1 MYAPS
6 KSIIDND
13 KIKLFTELKNILNDQ
28 PNHFDVA
35 TGYFNVG
42 GFELIAQEIDGVKKF
57 RLLIGH
63 SPSVDDKLTPDLFE
77 PIAFYKTNLREDLEN
92 EEFTSRKSRTV
103 KDLISFLEKETVE
116 VKLLEKPFLHGK
128 AYIFDDLAIIGS
140 SNFTYSGLASN
151 TELNAVLV
159 DPHPVYVKKEW
170 FEKFWDQAR
179 DFKQE
184 LIEILK
190 NSKLG
195 TREYSPYEIYIKA
208 LYELQK
214 KELYPEEMPKNDSLP
229 ESVVNLAAFQQDAV
243 NRIYSSLKIYNGVL
257 VADSVGLGKTWIAK
271 KVIEDFG
278 FYRRRKFL
286 VVCPAQLHRMW
297 QAELKDLGVS
307 ENIIH
312 QEYLGGE
319 GLDSE
324 GLEKHYQIK
333 LADISL
339 LVIDESH
346 NFRNPISNRY
356 ENLFSLIEKI
366 RSHNKNLKV
375 ILMTATPMNNTP
387 WDFYFQ
393 LMLIGQNNKRM
404 FIKQGI
410 FDLEREFRK
419 ATSLTGDT
427 KRINDV
433 LQTISIRRTRQY
445 IKENYPDAKF
455 KTESG
460 EYKKIEFPD
469 RKLEEVHYSLDKAYD
484 GLYAEISRKIETGLT
499 LAYYKLTDYK
509 TTEKKDLAEVQRGI
523 ALAGIFQTVLLK
535 RLESSVAAFRKS
547 VKSHKE
553 FLTEFKKVVQK
564 GKILRKKFF
573 EKYINSL
580 DESIEDVNGLGD
592 LSKSLEDI
600 DLKDYDKERLFAD
613 IDKDIGVFE
622 NISEAVKNIDESQ
635 DAKLIKFKEHL
646 LGKLKN
652 EKAVIFSYYSD
663 TVKYVAQ
670 ALENDD
676 NFKKKFGKK
685 IAFVTGANSAS
696 ERQNIIDDFL
706 NGKLDVLISTDILS
720 EGQNLQRAK
729 TVTNYDLH
737 WNPVRMIQRAGRID
751 RIGSPFK
758 EIVIY
763 NFYPEDE
770 LESLLDL
777 VQTLQKKIMMIN
789 DTIGLDA
796 SILGEQIN
804 PKVFGIIRDLK
815 SEEEETKDKT
825 MELLEAEQF
834 GGGELFFQPL
844 KNFGLDKLPAFAQE
858 LPHGIQSGLKKGY
871 RGIFFYFQYAE
882 EYHFWYLYDLLGK
895 EFKTN
900 KTEILDFI
908 ACKQEEKRVVPG
920 DIDVYAAYDEVKGRI
935 AELFNET
942 KFEVEMRT
950 PSGKKEKFLIDMRD
964 ELEHIKTEVLL
975 EEDVR
980 ERAKIEEIVI
990 KINEVNFTKKRLQY
1004 LKSAWNSYKKV
1015 HQNWRKL
1022 TAEVSD
1028 FLSNKVETPT
1038 EIIEEFDEK
1047 KLKLICVDY
1056 IT

>member
-1 MYAPS
+1 MYTPN

-42 GFELIAQEIDGVKKF
+42 GFELVAQEIKEVKKF
-57 RLLIGH
+57 RLLLGH
-63 SPSVDDKLTPDLFE
+63 SPSVDDKVKPDLFE

-92 EEFTSRKSRTV
+92 EEFTSKKSQAV
-103 KDLISFLEKETVE
+103 KDLISFLEKQIVE

-140 SNFTYSGLASN
+140 SNFTYSGLAGN
-151 TELNAVLV
+151 TELNAVLI
-159 DPHPVYVKKEW
+159 DPHPIYVKKEW
-170 FEKFWDQAR
+170 FDKFWEQAR

-195 TREYSPYEIYIKA
+195 TREYSPFEVYIKA

-214 KELYPEEMPKNDSLP
+214 KELEPKDTPTNESLP
-229 ESVVNLAAFQQDAV
+229 ESVVNLATFQEDAV
-243 NRIYSSLKIYNGVL
+243 NRVYSSLTNYNGVL

-271 KVIEDFG
+271 KIIEDFG

-286 VVCPAQLHRMW
+286 VICPAQLHRMW
-297 QAELKDLGVS
+297 QGELKDVGVS

-319 GLDSE
+319 GLDFE
-324 GLEKHYQIK
+324 GLERHHQIK
-333 LADISL
+333 LSDISL
-339 LVIDESH
+339 IVIDESH

-366 RSHNKNLKV
+366 RSYGKTPKV
-375 ILMTATPMNNTP
+375 ILMTATPMNNTI

-410 FDLEREFRK
+410 FDLQKEFNK
-419 ATSLTGDT
+419 HLKGNTNH
-427 KRINDV
+427 INDV
-433 LQTISIRRTRQY
+433 LQSISIRRTRQY
-445 IKENYPDAKF
+445 IKENYKDAKF
-455 KTESG
+455 KTETG
-460 EYKKIEFPD
+460 EYKKIEFPE
-469 RKLEEVHYSLDKAYD
+469 RKLEEVHYSLDRAYD
-484 GLYAEISRKIETGLT
+484 GLYAEISRKIEADLT
-499 LAYYKLTDYK
+499 LAYYKLSEYNVS
-509 TTEKKDLAEVQRGI
+509 EKKDRVKVQRGI

-547 VKSHKE
+547 VKSHSE
-553 FLTEFKKVVQK
+553 FLIEFKSVVKK

-580 DESIEDVNGLGD
+580 DESVEDIDGLGD
-592 LSKSLEDI
+592 FAKSLEDI
-600 DLKDYDKERLFAD
+600 DLKDYDKEKLFTD
-613 IDKDIGVFE
+613 IDQDVKVFSTIYEDI
-622 NISEAVKNIDESQ
+622 KNIDESQ

-646 LGKLKN
+646 LNNLKD
-652 EKAVIFSYYSD
+652 EKAVVFSYYSD

-670 ALENDD
+670 ALENDAD
-676 NFKKKFGKK
+676 FKKKFGKK
-685 IAFVTGANSAS
+685 TAFVTGANSS
-696 ERQNIIDDFL
+696 NERQTIIEDFL
-706 NGKLDVLISTDILS
+706 NGKTDVIISTDILS

-758 EIVIY
+758 EIIIY

-796 SILGEQIN
+796 SVLGEQIN

-825 MELLEAEQF
+825 IEFLEAEQF

-844 KNFGLDKLPAFAQE
+844 KNFGLDKLPTFAQE

-871 RGIFFYFQYAE
+871 RGVFFYFQYAD
-882 EYHFWYLYDLLGK
+882 EYHFWYLYDLIDK

-900 KTEILDFI
+900 KTEILEFI
-908 ACKQEEKRVVPG
+908 ACKQDEKRVVPE
-920 DIDVYAAYDEVKGRI
+920 DYDVYSAYEEVKNRI
-935 AELFNET
+935 TELFNET
-942 KFEVEMRT
+942 RFEVEMRT

-964 ELEHIKTEVLL
+964 ELEHIKTEVLF
-975 EEDVR
+975 EEDQK
-980 ERAKIEEIVI
+980 EKTKIEEII
-990 KINEVNFTKKRLQY
+990 LKINEVNFTKKRLQY
-1004 LKSAWNSYKKV
+1004 LRRSWNAFKKTHKS
-1015 HQNWRKL
+1015 WRKL
-1022 TAEVSD
+1022 VAEISD
-1028 FLSNKVETPT
+1028 FLSDKVGTPT
-1038 EIIEEFDEK
+1038 EVIEEFNEK

>member
-1 MYAPS
+1 MYTPN

-28 PNHFDVA
+28 PSNFDVA

-42 GFELIAQEIDGVKKF
+42 GFELVAQEIKNVKKF
-57 RLLIGH
+57 RLLLGK
-63 SPSVDDKLTPDLFE
+63 SPSVDDKLVPDLFE
-77 PIAFYKTNLREDLEN
+77 PVAFYKTNLKEDLEN
-92 EEFTSRKSRTV
+92 EEFTSKKSQAV
-103 KDLISFLEKETVE
+103 KNLIAFLEKQDVE

-128 AYIFDDLAIIGS
+128 AYIFNDLAIIGS
-140 SNFTYSGLASN
+140 SNFTYSGLAGN
-151 TELNAVLV
+151 TELNAVLI
-159 DPHPVYVKKEW
+159 DPHPVYLKKEW
-170 FEKFWDQAR
+170 FDKFWEQAR

-190 NSKLG
+190 SSKLG
-195 TREYSPYEIYIKA
+195 TREYSPYEVYIKA

-214 KELYPEEMPKNDSLP
+214 KELEPTEAPRNERLP
-229 ESVVNLAAFQQDAV
+229 ESVVDLATFQEDAV
-243 NRIYSSLKIYNGVL
+243 NRVYSSLTNYNGVL

-286 VVCPAQLHRMW
+286 VICPASLHRMW

-319 GLDSE
+319 GLDFE
-324 GLEKHYQIK
+324 DLEKRHQIK
-333 LADISL
+333 FADISL
-339 LVIDESH
+339 IVIDESH

-366 RSHNKNLKV
+366 RSFGKTPKV
-375 ILMTATPMNNTP
+375 ILMTATPMNNTI

-410 FDLEREFRK
+410 FDLQKEFSK
-419 ATSLTGDT
+419 AQKGNTNH
-427 KRINDV
+427 INDV
-433 LQTISIRRTRQY
+433 LQSISIRRTRQY
-445 IKENYPDAKF
+445 IRENYKDAKF
-455 KTESG
+455 KTETG

-484 GLYAEISRKIETGLT
+484 GLYAEISRKIEADLT
-499 LAYYKLTDYK
+499 LAYYKLSEYK
-509 TTEKKDLAEVQRGI
+509 VSEKKDLVEVHRGQ

-535 RLESSVAAFRKS
+535 RLESSVEAFRKS

-553 FLTEFKKVVQK
+553 FLGEFKNVVQK

-573 EKYINSL
+573 LKYINSL
-580 DESIEDVNGLGD
+580 DESIEDIDGLGD
-592 LSKSLEDI
+592 FGNSLEDI
-600 DLKDYDKERLFAD
+600 DLKDYDKEKMFAD
-613 IDKDIGVFE
+613 IDQDIKVFSTIYE
-622 NISEAVKNIDESQ
+622 DIKNIDESQ

-646 LGKLKN
+646 LKNLKE

-670 ALENDD
+670 ALDKDED
-676 NFKKKFGKK
+676 FKKKYGKK
-685 IAFVTGANSAS
+685 IAFITGANSS
-696 ERQNIIDDFL
+696 NERQTIIEDFL
-706 NGKLDVLISTDILS
+706 NGKTNVVISTDILS
-720 EGQNLQRAK
+720 EGQNLQQAK

-751 RIGSPFK
+751 RIGTPFK
-758 EIVIY
+758 EIIIY

-777 VQTLQKKIMMIN
+777 VETLQKKIMMIN

-796 SILGEQIN
+796 SVLGEQIN

-844 KNFGLDKLPAFAQE
+844 KNFGLDKLPAFADG

-882 EYHFWYLYDLLGK
+882 EYHFWYLYDLIDK

-908 ACKQEEKRVVPG
+908 ACKQVERRVVPE
-920 DIDVYAAYDEVKGRI
+920 DYDVYSAHDEVKNRI

-942 KFEVEMRT
+942 RFEVEMRT

-964 ELEHIKTEVLL
+964 ELEHIKTEVLF
-975 EEDVR
+975 EEDQK
-980 ERAKIEEIVI
+980 ERTKIEEIVT

-1004 LKSAWNSYKKV
+1004 LRRSWQAYKKS

-1022 TAEVSD
+1022 VAELGD
-1028 FLSNKVETPT
+1028 FLADKVETPT
-1038 EIIEEFDEK
+1038 EIIEEFNDK

-1056 IT
+1056 IS

>member
-1 MYAPS
+1 MYTPN

-42 GFELIAQEIDGVKKF
+42 GFELVAQEIKGVKKF
-57 RLLIGH
+57 RLLLGH
-63 SPSVDDKLTPDLFE
+63 SPSVDDKVRPDLFE
-77 PIAFYKTNLREDLEN
+77 PTAFYKTNLREDLEN
-92 EEFTSRKSRTV
+92 EEFTSKKSQAV
-103 KDLISFLEKETVE
+103 KDLIYFLEKEIVD

-140 SNFTYSGLASN
+140 SNFTYSGLAGN
-151 TELNAVLV
+151 TELNAVLI

-170 FEKFWDQAR
+170 FDKFWEQAR

-195 TREYSPYEIYIKA
+195 TREYSPYEVYIKA
-208 LYELQK
+208 LYELQR
-214 KELYPEEMPKNDSLP
+214 KELEPKDMSTNENLP
-229 ESVVNLAAFQQDAV
+229 ESVVNLATFQEDAV
-243 NRIYSSLKIYNGVL
+243 NRAYSSLTNYNGVL

-271 KVIEDFG
+271 KIIEDFG

-286 VVCPAQLHRMW
+286 VICPAQLHRMW
-297 QAELKDLGVS
+297 RTELKDVGVS
-307 ENIIH
+307 ENIVH

-319 GLDSE
+319 DMDFAK
-324 GLEKHYQIK
+324 LEKDHDIK
-333 LADISL
+333 LSEISL
-339 LVIDESH
+339 IVIDESH

-366 RSHNKNLKV
+366 RSHGKTPKV
-375 ILMTATPMNNTP
+375 VLMTATPMNNTI

-410 FDLEREFRK
+410 FDLEKEFNK
-419 ATSLTGDT
+419 HLNGNTNH
-427 KRINDV
+427 INDV
-433 LQTISIRRTRQY
+433 LQSISIRRTRQY
-445 IKENYPDAKF
+445 IKENYKDAKF
-455 KTESG
+455 KTETG
-460 EYKKIEFPD
+460 EYKKIEFPE

-484 GLYAEISRKIETGLT
+484 GLYAEISRKIEADLT
-499 LAYYKLTDYK
+499 LAYYKLSEYNIS
-509 TTEKKDLAEVQRGI
+509 EKKDRVKVQRGV

-547 VKSHKE
+547 VKSHSE
-553 FLTEFKKVVQK
+553 FLIEFKKVVQK

-580 DESIEDVNGLGD
+580 DESIEDINGLGD
-592 LSKSLEDI
+592 FAKNLEDI
-600 DLKDYDKERLFAD
+600 NLKDYDKEKLFKD
-613 IDKDIGVFE
+613 IDTDIKVFST
-622 NISEAVKNIDESQ
+622 IYDDIKNIDEEH

-646 LGKLKN
+646 LNNLKN
-652 EKAVIFSYYSD
+652 EKSVIFSYYSD
-663 TVKYVAQ
+663 TVKYIAK
-670 ALENDD
+670 ALENDIV
-676 NFKKKFGKK
+676 FKKKFGKK
-685 IAFVTGANSAS
+685 IAFVTGANSS
-696 ERQNIIDDFL
+696 NERQTIIEDFL
-706 NGKLDVLISTDILS
+706 NGKTSVIISTDILS

-758 EIVIY
+758 EIIIY

-777 VQTLQKKIMMIN
+777 VQTLQRKIMMIN

-796 SILGEQIN
+796 SVLGEQIN
-804 PKVFGIIRDLK
+804 PKVFGIMRDLK
-815 SEEEETKDKT
+815 SEDEETKDKT

-844 KNFGLDKLPAFAQE
+844 KNFGLDKLPAFSQE

-882 EYHFWYLYDLLGK
+882 EYHFWYLYDLIDK

-900 KTEILDFI
+900 KTEILEFI
-908 ACKQEEKRVVPG
+908 ACKQNERRIVPE
-920 DIDVYAAYDEVKGRI
+920 DYDVYSAHEEVKNRI
-935 AELFNET
+935 TELFNET
-942 KFEVEMRT
+942 RFEIEMRT

-964 ELEHIKTEVLL
+964 ELEHIKAEVLF
-975 EEDVR
+975 EEDQK
-980 ERAKIEEIVI
+980 EKTKIEEIII
-990 KINEVNFTKKRLQY
+990 KINEMNFTKKRLQY
-1004 LKSAWNSYKKV
+1004 LRRSWNAFKKT
-1015 HQNWRKL
+1015 HKNWRKL
-1022 TAEVSD
+1022 VSEIGD
-1028 FLSNKVETPT
+1028 FLSDKVETPT
-1038 EIIEEFDEK
+1038 EVIEEFNDK

-1056 IT
+1056 IS

>member
-1 MYAPS
+1 MYIPQ

-13 KIKLFTELKNILNDQ
+13 KVKLFFELKNILNDQ
-28 PNHFDVA
+28 PAHFDVA

-42 GFELIAQEIDGVKKF
+42 GFELLAQEIKSVKKF
-57 RLLIGH
+57 RLLLGH
-63 SPSVDDKLTPDLFE
+63 SPVVDDKVIPDIFE
-77 PIAFYKTNLREDLEN
+77 SVAFYKTNFKEDLEN
-92 EEFTSRKSRTV
+92 EEFTSKKSQTV
-103 KDLISFLEKETVE
+103 KDLIAFLEKQEVE

-140 SNFTYSGLASN
+140 SNFTYSGLAGN
-151 TELNAVLV
+151 TELNAVLI
-159 DPHPVYVKKEW
+159 DPHPVYLKKEW
-170 FEKFWDQAR
+170 FDKFWEQAR

-195 TREYSPYEIYIKA
+195 TREYSPYEVYIKA

-214 KELYPEEMPKNDSLP
+214 KDLEPTNVPVNDNLP
-229 ESVVNLAAFQQDAV
+229 ESVVNLATFQQDAV
-243 NRIYSSLKIYNGVL
+243 NRVYSSLTNYNGVL

-286 VVCPAQLHRMW
+286 VICPAQLHRMW
-297 QAELKDLGVS
+297 QAELKDMGVS

-319 GLDSE
+319 GLDF
-324 GLEKHYQIK
+324 GALEKHHQIK

-339 LVIDESH
+339 IVIDESH

-366 RSHNKNLKV
+366 RSYGKTPKV
-375 ILMTATPMNNTP
+375 ILMTATPMNNTI

-410 FDLEREFRK
+410 FDLQKEFNK
-419 ATSLTGDT
+419 AHKGNTNH
-427 KRINDV
+427 INDV
-433 LQTISIRRTRQY
+433 LQSISIRRTRQY
-445 IKENYPDAKF
+445 IRENYPDAKF

-460 EYKKIEFPD
+460 EFKKIEFPE
-469 RKLEEVHYSLDKAYD
+469 RKLEEEHYSLDKAYD
-484 GLYAEISRKIETGLT
+484 GLYAEISRKIDADLT
-499 LAYYKLTDYK
+499 LAYYKLPEYK
-509 TTEKKDLAEVQRGI
+509 ISEKKDLVEVQRGI

-535 RLESSVAAFRKS
+535 RLESSVEAFRKS

-553 FLTEFKKVVQK
+553 FLQEFKKVVEK

-580 DESIEDVNGLGD
+580 DESIEDIDGLSDFG
-592 LSKSLEDI
+592 KSLEDI
-600 DLKDYDKERLFAD
+600 DLKDYDKTKLFAD
-613 IDKDIGVFE
+613 IDRDIAVFSSIYE
-622 NISEAVKNIDESQ
+622 DIKNIDESQ

-646 LGKLKN
+646 LTNLKS
-652 EKAVIFSYYSD
+652 EKAVVFSYYSD

-670 ALENDD
+670 ALDKDED
-676 NFKKKFGKK
+676 FKRKFGKR
-685 IAFVTGANSAS
+685 IAFVTGQNSAN
-696 ERQNIIDDFL
+696 ERQTIMDDFL
-706 NGKLDVLISTDILS
+706 NGNLHVLISTDILS

-777 VQTLQKKIMMIN
+777 VETLQRKIMMIN
-789 DTIGLDA
+789 ETIGLDA
-796 SILGEQIN
+796 SVLGEQIN

-815 SEEEETKDKT
+815 SDEEEVKDKT
-825 MELLEAEQF
+825 VELLEAEQF

-844 KNFGLDKLPAFAQE
+844 KTFGLDKLPAFAQS
-858 LPHGIQSGLKKGY
+858 LPQGIQSGLRKGY
-871 RGIFFYFQYAE
+871 RGIYFYFRYAD
-882 EYHFWYLYDLLGK
+882 EYHFWYLYDLIDK

-908 ACKQEEKRVVPG
+908 SCKQDEKRVVPE
-920 DIDVYAAYDEVKGRI
+920 DVDVYSAYDEVKSRI

-942 KFEVEMRT
+942 RFEVEMRT

-964 ELEHIKTEVLL
+964 ELEHVKTEVLS
-975 EEDVR
+975 EEDTK
-980 ERAKIEEIVI
+980 ERTRIDAIIT

-1004 LKSAWNSYKKV
+1004 LRRFWNSYKKA

-1022 TAEVSD
+1022 VAEVNS
-1028 FLSNKVETPT
+1028 FLLDKVETPT
-1038 EIIEEFDEK
+1038 EIIEEFNEK
-1047 KLKLICVDY
+1047 KLKLICLDY
-1056 IT
+1056 IS

>member
-1 MYAPS
+1 MYTPN

-13 KIKLFTELKNILNDQ
+13 KIKLFTELKSILNDQ
-28 PNHFDVA
+28 PKHFDVA

-42 GFELIAQEIDGVKKF
+42 GFELVAQEIKSVKKF
-57 RLLIGH
+57 RLLLGR
-63 SPSVDDKLTPDLFE
+63 SPTVDDKLTPDLFE
-77 PIAFYKTNLREDLEN
+77 PVAFYKTNFKEDLEN
-92 EEFTSRKSRTV
+92 EEFTSKKSQAV
-103 KDLISFLEKETVE
+103 KDLIAFLEKQNVE

-128 AYIFDDLAIIGS
+128 VYIFDDLAIIGS
-140 SNFTYSGLASN
+140 SNFTYSGLACN
-151 TELNAVLV
+151 TELNAVLIN
-159 DPHPVYVKKEW
+159 PHPAYLKKEW
-170 FEKFWDQAR
+170 FDKFWEQAR

-214 KELYPEEMPKNDSLP
+214 KELTPTETPINENLP
-229 ESVVNLAAFQQDAV
+229 ESVVNLATFQQDAV
-243 NRIYSSLKIYNGVL
+243 NRIYSSLTNYNGVL

-286 VVCPAQLHRMW
+286 IICPAQLHRMW
-297 QAELKDLGVS
+297 QAELKDMGVS

-319 GLDSE
+319 GLDFNE
-324 GLEKHYQIK
+324 LEKHHQIK
-333 LADISL
+333 LSDISL
-339 LVIDESH
+339 IVIDESH

-366 RSHNKNLKV
+366 RSYGKTPKV
-375 ILMTATPMNNTP
+375 ILMTATPMNNTV

-410 FDLEREFRK
+410 FDLQKEFSK
-419 ATSLTGDT
+419 AAKGNTNH
-427 KRINDV
+427 INDV
-433 LQTISIRRTRQY
+433 LQSISIRRTRQY
-445 IKENYPDAKF
+445 IKENYHDAKF

-460 EYKKIEFPD
+460 EYKKIEFPE
-469 RKLEEVHYSLDKAYD
+469 RKLKEIHYSLDKVYD
-484 GLYAEISRKIETGLT
+484 GLYAEISRKIDADLT
-499 LAYYKLTDYK
+499 LAYYKLSDYK
-509 TTEKKDLAEVQRGI
+509 VSEKKDLVEVQRGL

-535 RLESSVAAFRKS
+535 RLESSVEAFRKS
-547 VKSHKE
+547 VKSHEE

-573 EKYINSL
+573 YKYINSL
-580 DESIEDVNGLGD
+580 DESIEEVDGLGEFG
-592 LSKSLEDI
+592 KNLEDI
-600 DLKDYDKERLFAD
+600 DLKDYDKEKLFAD
-613 IDKDIGVFE
+613 IDKDIAVFGSIYE
-622 NISEAVKNIDESQ
+622 DIKNIDESQ
-635 DAKLIKFKEHL
+635 DAKLIKLKEHL
-646 LGKLKN
+646 LNNLKS
-652 EKAVIFSYYSD
+652 EKAVVFSYYSD

-670 ALENDD
+670 ALDKDED
-676 NFKKKFGKK
+676 FKKRFGKK
-685 IAFVTGANSAS
+685 VAFVTGGNSS
-696 ERQNIIDDFL
+696 NDRQVIIEDFL
-706 NGKLDVLISTDILS
+706 NGKTNVIISTDILS
-720 EGQNLQRAK
+720 EGQNLQKAK

-758 EIVIY
+758 EITIY

-777 VQTLQKKIMMIN
+777 VETLQRKIMMIN

-815 SEEEETKDKT
+815 SEEEVQDKT

-844 KNFGLDKLPAFAQE
+844 KNFGLDKLPAFADD
-858 LPHGIQSGLKKGY
+858 LPHGIQSGLKRGY

-882 EYHFWYLYDLLGK
+882 GYHFWYLYNLIDK

-900 KTEILDFI
+900 KTEILNFI
-908 ACKQEEKRVVPG
+908 ACNQDERRVVP
-920 DIDVYAAYDEVKGRI
+920 DDEDVYSAHEEVKNRI
-935 AELFNET
+935 ADLFNET
-942 KFEVEMRT
+942 RYEVEMRT
-950 PSGKKEKFLIDMRD
+950 PSGQKEKFLVDMRD
-964 ELEHIKTEVLL
+964 ELEHIKTEVLF
-975 EEDVR
+975 EEDQK
-980 ERAKIEEIVI
+980 ERAKIETIVN
-990 KINEVNFTKKRLQY
+990 KINEINFTKKRLQY
-1004 LKSAWNSYKKV
+1004 LRRAWQIYKKTD
-1015 HQNWRKL
+1015 QNWRKL
-1022 TAEVSD
+1022 IAQVSD
-1028 FLSNKVETPT
+1028 FLSDKVETPT
-1038 EIIEEFDEK
+1038 EIIEEFNEK
-1047 KLKLICVDY
+1047 NLKLICVDF
-1056 IT
+1056 IS